1 MSSWISKQS
10 IRLFSARS
18 HARLTRIGKSRR
30 PPLSMGWTFHDSIS
44 VTVSRFSRSLVTA
57 YHLEHRFRSNRV
69 LDDCH
74 PRSGWRTFVFFL
86 YSRIVDYIALPTI
99 QLSERLSGLA
109 GSAIYPTK
117 YMFWSSWNL
126 VDLVTMIPSA
136 NASGVLEAD
145 YHNHSYRLQRARS
158 RKKKVRSRRYLTHDT
173 SFVNYIALPARPR
186 SQR

>member
-30 PPLSMGWTFHDSIS
+30 PPLRMGWTFHDSIS

-74 PRSGWRTFVFFL
+74 PRSGWRTYFFFL
-86 YSRIVDYIALPTI
+86 YSRIVDY
-99 QLSERLSGLA
+99 
-109 GSAIYPTK
+109 SAIYPTK

-158 RKKKVRSRRYLTHDT
+158 RTLEKIKGTKSTRFDSRHILCELYSTT
-173 SFVNYIALPARPR
+173 C
-186 SQR
+186 